1 MRRYKTCLLSLIL
14 IVALLFTVV
23 SQFRCRAEENVVMSV
38 VIHIPGEQERER
50 FNEKVMVTGLWHYV
64 NVTLDET
71 VIPSRVALV
80 MYRGDVTPSEKNEET
95 YYSWE
100 YDGEMWRDNM
110 GYGGDSYTYIDETKC
125 ARIESTYVFYV
136 ATDDFVSN
144 EDPEVVDYENWTLA
158 VKIDDK
164 EIFSTPVVMEEPVAG
179 VGVTRADF
187 TLNIEPFTQTVL
199 KPMQEFVTTN
209 TGNVPL
215 YLSVSYGKF
224 DDLITTSNVNITL
237 HPGETIRHSVEVT
250 TREWRPG
257 YIYISGCLSADAMYV
272 VPTGFI
278 SLETSYT
285 FEKVPHVMIQ
295 VGHSNYELEELESAE
310 ITFQYKKNVEMD
322 CGETR
327 NITAYI
333 CGEGNVT
340 LSIVNSNITLLNV
353 WSNGVLVE
361 DVQSFMVHSRNTSE
375 HLIVVQLQAT
385 KPNVTA
391 YLTYTLDVDGMLYTY
406 TTVIAVGPKP
416 SPHEGY
422 VENTVAYIMVGLAV
436 VGVLGYIAY
445 SQVRYRR

>member
-1 MRRYKTCLLSLIL
+1 MKRCKTCLLSLIL
-14 IVALLFTVV
+14 IVALLLTVV
-23 SQFRCRAEENVVMSV
+23 SQFRCGAEENVVGV
-38 VIHIPGEQERER
+38 VVHIPGEQERER

-71 VIPSRVALV
+71 VNPSRVALV
-80 MYRGDVTPSEKNEET
+80 MYKGDAAPLEKTEET

-100 YDGEMWRDNM
+100 YDGGVWRDNM

-125 ARIESTYVFYV
+125 ARIGSTYVFYV

-144 EDPEVVDYENWTLA
+144 EDPDVVDHENWTLA
-158 VKIDDK
+158 VKVDDE

-187 TLNIEPFTQTVL
+187 TLSIEPFTQTVL
-199 KPMQEFVTTN
+199 KPVQEFVTTN

-215 YLSVSYGKF
+215 YLSVSYGKY

-237 HPGETIRHSVEVT
+237 HPGETLSHSVEVA

-257 YIYISGCLSADAMYV
+257 YLSISGRLSADAMYV

-278 SLETSYT
+278 SFETSYT
-285 FEKVPHVMIQ
+285 FEKVPRVVIQ
-295 VGHSNYELEELESAE
+295 VGHSNYELEELESTE

-322 CGETR
+322 YGETR
-327 NITAYI
+327 NITAYV

-353 WSNGVLVE
+353 WSNGVPVE
-361 DVQSFMVHSRNTSE
+361 DVQNFMVHSTSTSE
-375 HLIVVQLQAT
+375 HLVVVQLQAT

-391 YLTYTLDVDGMLYTY
+391 YLTYTLDVDGALYTY
-406 TTVIAVGPKP
+406 TTVITVGPEP
-416 SPHEGY
+416 SPHEEY
-422 VENTVAYIMVGLAV
+422 VENTVAYIM
-436 VGVLGYIAY
+436 
-445 SQVRYRR
+445 